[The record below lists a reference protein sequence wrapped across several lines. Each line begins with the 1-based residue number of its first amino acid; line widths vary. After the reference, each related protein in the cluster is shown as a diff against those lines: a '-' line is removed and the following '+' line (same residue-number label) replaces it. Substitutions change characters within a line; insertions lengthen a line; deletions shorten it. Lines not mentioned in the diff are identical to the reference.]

1 MNNGIRH
8 IRICL
13 LALLISISCTESKGP
28 HFELKK
34 RNKGHLYDS
43 ILYVKE
49 CLVGDSIVGL
59 DKPEYAQKKYKSIPF
74 HRLPYKYRSFSTFV
88 KYEGFPNY
96 LRTDT
101 LYYGYR
107 YSKFSRAY
115 FFCLDAFSDP
125 FSWEESSSQNFY
137 RVSRI
142 LNVPESHVLAC
153 LWENDKKYLQLQF
166 LITGKDTILING
178 FQEVPWF
185 ILEE

>member
-1 MNNGIRH
+1 M
-8 IRICL
+8 
-13 LALLISISCTESKGP
+13 
-28 HFELKK
+28 
-34 RNKGHLYDS
+34 
-43 ILYVKE
+43 KE

-74 HRLPYKYRSFSTFV
+74 HRLPYKYRSFSTVV

>member
-59 DKPEYAQKKYKSIPF
+59 DKPEYAQKNTNLF
-74 HRLPYKYRSFSTFV
+74 HFIDY
-88 KYEGFPNY
+88 
-96 LRTDT
+96 
-101 LYYGYR
+101 
-107 YSKFSRAY
+107 
-115 FFCLDAFSDP
+115 
-125 FSWEESSSQNFY
+125 
-137 RVSRI
+137 
-142 LNVPESHVLAC
+142 
-153 LWENDKKYLQLQF
+153 
-166 LITGKDTILING
+166 LINIG
-178 FQEVPWF
+178 LSQPS
-185 ILEE
+185 